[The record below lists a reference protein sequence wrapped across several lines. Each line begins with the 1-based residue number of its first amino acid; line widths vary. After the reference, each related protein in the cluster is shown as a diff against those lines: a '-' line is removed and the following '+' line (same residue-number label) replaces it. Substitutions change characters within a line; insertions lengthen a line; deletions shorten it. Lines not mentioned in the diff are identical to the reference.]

1 MPSPLRREKL
11 SMLFREELSKI
22 IDREIDFPEGNLVT
36 ITKIAISED
45 GYYATVFLSILGSSP
60 EEALE
65 ILTKNIYHV
74 QQMLNRRVR
83 MRPVPRIS
91 FALDREEFNRETVE
105 KRLAELKRKKE
116 L

>member
-1 MPSPLRREKL
+1 MASPLRREKL

-22 IDREIDFPEGNLVT
+22 IDRELDFPEGNLVT
-36 ITKIAISED
+36 ITKITISED
-45 GYYATVFLSILGSSP
+45 NYYATIFVSILGKNP
-60 EEALE
+60 KETLE
-65 ILTKNIYHV
+65 LLSKNVYSI
-74 QQMLNRRVR
+74 QQMLNKRVR

-91 FALDREEFNRETVE
+91 FALDREEFSRETVE